1 MKISYK
7 GDYALKVI
15 LDLSNN
21 YPGGAVHIEEIAN
34 RQDIPRKFLEQ
45 ILLELK
51 KGGFIQSKKGVNGG
65 YFLARRPKEILLGE
79 VIRFIEGT
87 TYPISCIDPTAPKTC
102 SEINRC
108 VFYPIWQKIGS
119 RVTSMVDNINFEQLQ
134 EEDLRIKGK
143 SAISYHI

>member
-1 MKISYK
+1 MKISYR

-21 YPGGAVHIEEIAN
+21 YSERLVHIEDMAN

-51 KGGFIQSKKGVNGG
+51 KGGFIQSKKGANGG
-65 YFLARRPKEILLGE
+65 YFLAKPPKEILLGE

-87 TYPISCIDPTAPKTC
+87 TYPISCIDPNAPKTC
-102 SEINRC
+102 GEINRC
-108 VFYPIWQKIGS
+108 VFYPIWQEIGS
-119 RVTSMVDNINFEQLQ
+119 KVTSMVDNINFEQLK
-134 EEDLRIKGK
+134 ENDSKIKK
-143 SAISYHI
+143 KNAITYHI

>member
-21 YPGGAVHIEEIAN
+21 YSEGLVHIEEIAN

-51 KGGFIQSKKGVNGG
+51 KGGFIQSKKGANGG
-65 YFLARRPKEILLGE
+65 YFLARRPKEISLGE

-102 SEINRC
+102 AETNRC

-119 RVTSMVDNINFEQLQ
+119 RVTSMVDNVNFEQLR
-134 EEDLRIKGK
+134 EEDLIIKGK
-143 SAISYHI
+143 SVITYNI

>member
-21 YPGGAVHIEEIAN
+21 YSERLVHIEDMAN

-51 KGGFIQSKKGVNGG
+51 KGGFIQSKKGTKGG
-65 YFLARRPKEILLGE
+65 YFLARPPKDILLGE
-79 VIRFIEGT
+79 VVRFIDGAT
-87 TYPISCIDPTAPKTC
+87 CPISCVNPDTPQTCGEID
-102 SEINRC
+102 RC
-108 VFYPIWQKIGS
+108 VFYPVWQDIGDKIAS
-119 RVTSMVDNINFEQLQ
+119 VIDNVNFQQLK
-134 EEDLRIKGK
+134 DNSLKIKERQ
-143 SAISYHI
+143 APIYHI